1 MLRMSRKSPSVVI
14 RRVGGLE
21 GVGLLCWLFLA
32 VIRRVGGLEDV
43 RDKYQ
48 PRFIVIRRVGGKNTE
63 KQPT

>member
-1 MLRMSRKSPSVVI
+1 MPEQEHPPVI

-48 PRFIVIRRVGGKNTE
+48 PRFIAIRRVGGKNTE

>member
-1 MLRMSRKSPSVVI
+1 MPEQEHPPVI

>member
-1 MLRMSRKSPSVVI
+1 MP
-14 RRVGGLE
+14 E
-21 GVGLLCWLFLA
+21 QEHPP

>member
-1 MLRMSRKSPSVVI
+1 MDGPVI

-21 GVGLLCWLFLA
+21 VCHGQIATVLC